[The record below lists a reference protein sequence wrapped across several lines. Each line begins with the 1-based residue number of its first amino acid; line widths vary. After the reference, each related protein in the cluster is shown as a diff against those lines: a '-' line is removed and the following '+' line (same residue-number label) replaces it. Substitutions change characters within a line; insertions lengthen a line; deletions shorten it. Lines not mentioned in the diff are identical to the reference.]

1 MKLITAASSI
11 SSLTGTVTH
20 GLRGKQIK
28 WRSSEREQ
36 REGAT
41 ELTSDTHLLGGG
53 DAIVSFVQEKR
64 HAWGAGESPPWAAQR
79 RAAGLGGA
87 LGQDGGQRLQ
97 HFFWHAA
104 ATTLRERSWE
114 TRDFFL
120 RIEIRRV
127 RVPRFIQL
135 AARVG
140 PAKYLFY
147 PSCFSFLK
155 RHSSYMWL
163 DYIAKKKPT
172 QVASK
177 CHGKANFR
185 MLIFLIL
192 DIITCAM
199 KYR

>member
-87 LGQDGGQRLQ
+87 LGQDGG
-97 HFFWHAA
+97 
-104 ATTLRERSWE
+104 
-114 TRDFFL
+114 RD
-120 RIEIRRV
+120 
-127 RVPRFIQL
+127 
-135 AARVG
+135 
-140 PAKYLFY
+140 Y
-147 PSCFSFLK
+147 
-155 RHSSYMWL
+155 
-163 DYIAKKKPT
+163 
-172 QVASK
+172 
-177 CHGKANFR
+177 N
-185 MLIFLIL
+185 IFL
-192 DIITCAM
+192 TCCG
-199 KYR
+199 YNVEREELRDTRFFFEN